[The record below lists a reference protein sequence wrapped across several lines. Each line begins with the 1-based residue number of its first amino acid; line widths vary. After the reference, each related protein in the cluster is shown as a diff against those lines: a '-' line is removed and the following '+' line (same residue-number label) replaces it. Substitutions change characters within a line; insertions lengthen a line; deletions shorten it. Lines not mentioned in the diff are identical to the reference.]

1 MGIQKRQFLCK
12 ILAILVKIALD
23 FSAEANF
30 FPEMLINWRNPRVSD
45 LFALE
50 FFRLLWGFRATKKQG
65 HSSQWPAMRQR
76 ISCYVAVSMSRENS
90 CSIMVTIPFPKQ
102 SNPRW
107 QWPVQTVP
115 YCEGLNAAR
124 GPIVGGRACG
134 DNRFHATSG
143 GQPRKLL
150 LLLPRRHWQRT
161 GMVTD
166 TIFSSWLAFLQ
177 LTVSLN

>member
-1 MGIQKRQFLCK
+1 MTWSCVPMHPDLRWPWLQETNLSAFEGVLSCCLGRTPRIGNAVPKTGLATHSKYCLCTFWWIFLKGTSITPNLLLVISVMG
-12 ILAILVKIALD
+12 
-23 FSAEANF
+23 
-30 FPEMLINWRNPRVSD
+30 
-45 LFALE
+45 
-50 FFRLLWGFRATKKQG
+50 
-65 HSSQWPAMRQR
+65 QR
-76 ISCYVAVSMSRENS
+76 ISCYVAVSMSRENT
-90 CSIMVTIPFPKQ
+90 CSIIVTIPFPKQ

-150 LLLPRRHWQRT
+150 HLLLHPHRHWQRT

-166 TIFSSWLAFLQ
+166 TIFSS
-177 LTVSLN
+177 